1 MVSYTTLYP
10 KLLLKV
16 YHMQIR
22 SDKKYEHRG
31 DVAFAPPPTV
41 LLFSDIIY
49 PLEATYKQN
58 VTRFA
63 PTHLSLSVGANH
75 NVVSVDILN

>member
-16 YHMQIR
+16 YHMQIG
-22 SDKKYEHRG
+22 SDKNMSIGGY
-31 DVAFAPPPTV
+31 VAFALSPTV

-49 PLEATYKQN
+49 PLE
-58 VTRFA
+58 VT
-63 PTHLSLSVGANH
+63 
-75 NVVSVDILN
+75 